1 MSASVLVSGSMAKLP
16 RPRRRRPRVPI
27 SRIKAG
33 CTYDTNDIAKLL
45 GVHRNTVRH
54 WLKQG
59 LATIDDRRPLLVHG
73 AVLKAFLQARQGARR
88 RKCRPDE
95 FYCFKCREPRGA
107 WGGLADVRLHT
118 ENIAKLTALCVV
130 CETQMHRSV
139 RRADLPELANR
150 LELQSKAS
158 LRLYS
163 PSEAIENCDFEEDLA
178 HVETEPAE

>member
-1 MSASVLVSGSMAKLP
+1 MVKLP
-16 RPRRRRPRVPI
+16 RPQRRQPRIPI

-45 GVHRNTVRH
+45 RVHRNTVRH

-59 LATIDDRRPLLVHG
+59 LATIDDRRPLLVQG
-73 AVLKAFLQARQGARR
+73 AVLKAFLQARQAARR
-88 RKCRPDE
+88 RKCGPHE

-107 WGGLADVRLHT
+107 WGGLADVGLHT
-118 ENIAKLTALCVV
+118 EKIAKLTALCVV

-139 RRADLPELANR
+139 RRADLPKLANR
-150 LELQSKAS
+150 LELQPKAS
-158 LRLYS
+158 LRLDGL
-163 PSEAIENCDFEEDLA
+163 PDAIANCDFEEDLA